1 MGNRR
6 SEINVVM
13 SEILEDNQL
22 MDISLADIVNKSFSE
37 INVSQQEKMLIEA
50 LNAAEQFVERKEVIN
65 LTSFL

>member
-50 LNAAEQFVERKEVIN
+50 LNAAE
-65 LTSFL
+65 

>member
-1 MGNRR
+1 MIRLNVQTKRMGFSMGNRR

-50 LNAAEQFVERKEVIN
+50 LNAAE
-65 LTSFL
+65 

>member
-1 MGNRR
+1 MFRQKGWGFSMGNRR

-50 LNAAEQFVERKEVIN
+50 LNAAE
-65 LTSFL
+65 

>member
-1 MGNRR
+1 MFRQKGGGFSMGNRR

-50 LNAAEQFVERKEVIN
+50 LNAAE
-65 LTSFL
+65 

>member
-1 MGNRR
+1 MIRLNVQTKKWGFSMGNRR

-50 LNAAEQFVERKEVIN
+50 LNAAE
-65 LTSFL
+65 

>member
-22 MDISLADIVNKSFSE
+22 MDISLADIVYMSLSE

-50 LNAAEQFVERKEVIN
+50 LNAAE
-65 LTSFL
+65 

>member
-1 MGNRR
+1 MIRLNVQTKRKGFSMGNRR

-50 LNAAEQFVERKEVIN
+50 LNAAE
-65 LTSFL
+65 